1 MQTEVP
7 LWASSSPIR
16 SGPEGSSRN
25 DFSWVVSGA
34 STFFLPQMV
43 TGLMGTV
50 YRVLARKYRPTT
62 LKELVGQ
69 EVLAQTLAQSI
80 ESDRLPHAFLLHGIR
95 GVGKTTTA
103 RIIARALNCVGID
116 GKGGMTPDP
125 CGVCVSCIGINEDR
139 HLDVIEMDAASR
151 TGVDDIREVI
161 ESSRY
166 KAVTGRYK
174 IFIIDEVH
182 MLSKS
187 AFNALLKTL
196 EEPPPHV
203 KFIFATTELRKIP
216 ETILSRCMRFDLKRI
231 DPLLLINH
239 LKLIAGKEGYDVEEE
254 GLAFLARAADG
265 SLRDALSLLD
275 QAIAL
280 SGKVENDSSSRLIT
294 SFIIRS
300 MLGLSDRGR
309 LFTLL
314 SFLFKGN
321 IEESLKITQEM
332 IRDGGDPVV
341 IMQDILDL
349 VYWLTCLKI
358 VPGLQNNTAWPAVDR
373 AQGMEIVS
381 ALNVPLLTRAWQVL
395 LKGFEEVSHSPSPA
409 QAMDMVLIRLCYMA
423 EMPSLNDLIESM
435 KGSSKQSFTSLNPGP
450 KAAPSVVNKVS
461 LDPILPAS
469 FEEMVKLLERHEP
482 LLAGNLVHYVS
493 LVSYKPAD
501 LTIRLSEN
509 APSSFIQQLHSSLK
523 RITKQ
528 EWKINLSHEEG
539 HGTLIQQ
546 RQKEQALAEQQV
558 LSHPVIT
565 SVQDVFPGT
574 TLTFI
579 E

>member
-1 MQTEVP
+1 
-7 LWASSSPIR
+7 
-16 SGPEGSSRN
+16 
-25 DFSWVVSGA
+25 
-34 STFFLPQMV
+34 
-43 TGLMGTV
+43 MGTV

-69 EVLAQTLAQSI
+69 EILAQTLTQSI
-80 ESDRLPHAFLLHGIR
+80 ENNRLPHAFLLHGIR

-103 RIIARALNCVGID
+103 RIIARALNCIGAD

-125 CGVCVSCIGINEDR
+125 CGVCVSCVGISEDR

-231 DPLLLINH
+231 EPLSLIKH
-239 LKLIAGKEGYDVEEE
+239 LKFIAEKEGYAVEEE
-254 GLAFLARAADG
+254 GLSFLARAADG

-280 SGKVENDSSSRLIT
+280 TGQEDSEGSILALT
-294 SFIIRS
+294 VRS

-314 SFLFKGN
+314 SFLFKGD
-321 IEESLKITQEM
+321 IEESLKITHEM
-332 IRDGGDPVV
+332 VTDGGDPVV

-349 VYWLTCLKI
+349 VYWLTCLKT
-358 VPGLQNNTAWPAVDR
+358 VPNLQNNVVWPSADR
-373 AQGMEIVS
+373 EQGMEIV
-381 ALNVPLLTRAWQVL
+381 APLNVPILTRSWQVL
-395 LKGFEEVSHSPSPA
+395 LKGFEEVNQSPSPA
-409 QAMDMVLIRLCYMA
+409 QALDMVLIRLCYMA
-423 EMPSLNDLIESM
+423 EMPLLSDLIESF
-435 KGSSKQSFTSLNPGP
+435 KGGSKQTLTSPASRP
-450 KAAPSVVNKVS
+450 MAAPSV
-461 LDPILPAS
+461 PIEKPQEVFPLPAS
-469 FEEMVKLLERHEP
+469 FEEMVKLLERSEP
-482 LLAGNLVHYVS
+482 LLSGNLVHYVS
-493 LVSYKPAD
+493 LVSYKPGD
-501 LTIRLSEN
+501 LTIRLADN
-509 APSSFIQQLHSSLK
+509 APPSFVQQLQLALK
-523 RITKQ
+523 KITKQ
-528 EWKINLSHEEG
+528 EWKINLSQEDG
-539 HGTLIQQ
+539 QGTLRQQ
-546 RQKEQALAEQQV
+546 KQKEKEFTQQQV
-558 LSHPVIT
+558 LEHPVVA
-565 SVQDVFPGT
+565 SVKEAFPGT
-574 TLTFI
+574 TVTFI

>member
-1 MQTEVP
+1 MPREVP
-7 LWASSSPIR
+7 LWVRGSPIR

-25 DFSWVVSGA
+25 DFFLGRGWS
-34 STFFLPQMV
+34 FHFDFLPINT

-69 EVLAQTLAQSI
+69 EVLAQTLTQSI
-80 ESDRLPHAFLLHGIR
+80 ENNRLPHAFLLHGIR

-103 RIIARALNCVGID
+103 RIIARALNCIGSD
-116 GKGGMTPDP
+116 GKGNMTADP
-125 CGVCVSCIGINEDR
+125 CGVCASCVGISEDR

-203 KFIFATTELRKIP
+203 KFIFATTEIRKIP

-231 DPLLLINH
+231 EPLSLIEH
-239 LKLIAGKEGYDVEEE
+239 LKFIAEKEGYRVEEE
-254 GLAFLARAADG
+254 GLSFLARAADG

-280 SGKVENDSSSRLIT
+280 TGQEGSDGSISALTV
-294 SFIIRS
+294 RS

-314 SFLFKGN
+314 GFLFKGS
-321 IEESLKITQEM
+321 IEESLKITHEM
-332 IRDGGDPVV
+332 VKDGGDPVV

-349 VYWLTCLKI
+349 VYWLTCLKT
-358 VPGLQNNTAWPAVDR
+358 VPGLQNNAIWPAADR
-373 AQGMEIVS
+373 AQGMEIV
-381 ALNVPLLTRAWQVL
+381 APLNVPILTRSWQVL
-395 LKGFEEVSHSPSPA
+395 LKGFEEVNHSPSPA
-409 QAMDMVLIRLCYMA
+409 QALDMVLIRLCYMA
-423 EMPSLNDLIESM
+423 EMPSLNDLIESF
-435 KGSSKQSFTSLNPGP
+435 KGGDKQTST
-450 KAAPSVVNKVS
+450 PSVPRPMMAVPVPNGK
-461 LDPILPAS
+461 PQTAFPLPAS
-469 FEEMVKLLERHEP
+469 FEEMVKLLEPSEP
-482 LLAGNLVHYVS
+482 LLSGNLVHYVS
-493 LVSYKPAD
+493 LVSYKPGD
-501 LTIRLSEN
+501 LTIRLAEN
-509 APSSFIQQLHSSLK
+509 APPSFTQQLHMALK
-523 RITKQ
+523 KITMQ
-528 EWKINLSHEEG
+528 EWKISLSQEEG
-539 HGTLIQQ
+539 QGTLKQ
-546 RQKEQALAEQQV
+546 QKEKERDLAQQQALG
-558 LSHPVIT
+558 HPV
-565 SVQDVFPGT
+565 VALVKEAFPGT
-574 TLTFI
+574 TINFM